1 MKLRRDG
8 GTDPHSPGSAS
19 PMFRS
24 GANLGAPHRGRRA
37 LRRLFQ
43 RSAVPE
49 MLRGRHWGQPV
60 PGDLS
65 ARLLESARAEP
76 EDLLRRLHSH
86 AEGLSAGQAA
96 AIRRKCGA
104 NEIAREAQ
112 VAWPV
117 HLWHCYRNP
126 FNLLLSA
133 LAAVSGLTHD
143 PHAALVILA
152 MVALSTLMRFVQEA
166 RSQRAAEAL
175 RGRVGNRATVL
186 RRAGLPPSRPKAG
199 QAPLGGR
206 ESAKAQARE
215 SSPAAGSAAHEVE
228 LPVEQLVPG
237 DVLRLAA
244 GDMIPADLRL
254 LAARDLFVNQSA
266 MTGESLPAEKSAEP
280 PTSSTDDPLAAANL
294 CFMGTHVVSG
304 SATALVVGTG
314 RDTYFGTLAEHATHL
329 EAAPT
334 AFQAGINRVSWLLI
348 RFMLVMV
355 PIVFLIN
362 GITKGDWLQALLF
375 ALSIAVGLTPE
386 MLPMIVTSTLARGA
400 VTLARKK
407 VIVKRLDAIQ
417 NFGAMDLLCTD
428 KTGTLTQDRVVLKR
442 HLDADGADS
451 PEVLEYAWLN
461 SHYQTGL
468 RNLLDLA
475 VLEHAELHTKLG
487 VGENFRKIDELPF
500 DFERRRMSVV
510 VSERDDRHLLIC
522 KGAVEEVL
530 AACAR
535 LRRGGHAEPLSDA
548 LRTQQAGMTEALNQ
562 EGFRVVAVALR
573 ELPPLQSTYVVADE
587 REMTLVGYIAFLDP
601 PKESA
606 GPALQALA
614 ARGVATKVLT
624 GDNEF
629 VTRKIC
635 TDVGLAITGVL
646 RGSDIEPMDDAA
658 LATAVESANVFAK
671 LNPLHKERIV
681 RALRAN
687 GHVTGFMGDGINDAA
702 ALHAADVGIS
712 VESAVD
718 IAKEAADIVLLEKS
732 LAVLEQGVIEGRRTF
747 VNMLKYIRMTASSN
761 FGNVLSVLLASAFL
775 PFLPMLPIHLL
786 VQNLLYDLS
795 QTAIPFDNVDDEALL
810 KPQHWAPQELLRF
823 MLHFGPVSSLFDVAT
838 FVLMW
843 TVFQAQTLATQT
855 LFQSG
860 WFVEGLLSQTLVVH
874 MIRTRGIPFV
884 DSRAAAPLLA
894 TSAVAV
900 AAGLL
905 LPGSALA
912 PALHLQALPPAY
924 FGWLAALLLAYGVAV
939 QGMKHFYAGRHAWR

>member
-1 MKLRRDG
+1 MKLRSDG
-8 GTDPHSPGSAS
+8 PSDPRAPWSAAQVLS
-19 PMFRS
+19 S
-24 GANLGAPHRGRRA
+24 GARLEVPHRGRKA

-60 PGDLS
+60 PDDVS
-65 ARLLESARAEP
+65 ARLLESARA
-76 EDLLRRLHSH
+76 DSDALLKNLHSH
-86 AEGLSAGQAA
+86 AEGLSTSQAA
-96 AIRRKCGA
+96 AIRRRSGT
-104 NEIAREAQ
+104 NEIAREER
-112 VAWPV
+112 VPWPQ

-133 LAAVSGLTHD
+133 LAAVSALTHD
-143 PHAALVILA
+143 PRSAGVILA

-175 RGRVGNRATVL
+175 RRRVGNRATVL
-186 RRAGLPPSRPKAG
+186 RRASPPPDHPKAG
-199 QAPLGGR
+199 DATFGGR
-206 ESAKAQARE
+206 VAAKPQARGP
-215 SSPAAGSAAHEVE
+215 SPAQGGASHEVE

-254 LAARDLFVNQSA
+254 LAAKDLFVNQSA
-266 MTGESLPAEKSAEP
+266 MTGESLPVEKSAESQRDAIDDALA
-280 PTSSTDDPLAAANL
+280 SSNL

-314 RDTYFGTLAEHATHL
+314 RDTCFGTLAEHATHV
-329 EAAPT
+329 ETTPT
-334 AFQAGINRVSWLLI
+334 AFQTGINRVSWLLI

-355 PIVFLIN
+355 PVVFLIN
-362 GITKGDWLQALLF
+362 GFTKGDWLQALLF

-475 VLEHAELHTKLG
+475 VLQHAELDLKLG
-487 VGENFRKIDELPF
+487 VGRNFRKVDELPF

-510 VSERDDRHLLIC
+510 VSECDDRHLLIC

-530 AACAR
+530 AACTQ
-535 LRRGGHAEPLSDA
+535 LRRGGGEQA
-548 LRTQQAGMTEALNQ
+548 LTAARREQQARMTQGLNE

-573 ELPPLQSTYVVADE
+573 ELPPLQPTYGVGDE

-635 TDVGLAITGVL
+635 ADVGLTISGVL
-646 RGSDIEPMDDAA
+646 RGSDIDRMDDAA
-658 LATAVESANVFAK
+658 LVQAVESSNVFAK

-687 GHVTGFMGDGINDAA
+687 GHVTGFIGDGINDAA

-761 FGNVLSVLLASAFL
+761 FGNVLSVLVASAFL

-795 QTAIPFDNVDDEALL
+795 QTAIPFDNVDAEALQA
-810 KPQHWAPQELLRF
+810 PQCWAPQELLRF
-823 MLHFGPVSSLFDVAT
+823 MLGFGPVSSLFDMLT
-838 FVLMW
+838 FVLLW
-843 TVFQAQTLATQT
+843 SVFQAQTVATQT
-855 LFQSG
+855 LFQTG

-874 MIRTRGIPFV
+874 MIRTRGRPFI
-884 DSRAAAPLLA
+884 DSRAAAPLMV
-894 TSAVAV
+894 TSLVV
-900 AAGLL
+900 VTAGLL
-905 LPGSALA
+905 LPASALG
-912 PALHLQALPPAY
+912 PLLRLQPLPLPY
-924 FGWLAALLLAYGVAV
+924 FAWLAALLLAYGAAV
-939 QGMKHFYAGRHAWR
+939 QWVKQRYSARHAWR